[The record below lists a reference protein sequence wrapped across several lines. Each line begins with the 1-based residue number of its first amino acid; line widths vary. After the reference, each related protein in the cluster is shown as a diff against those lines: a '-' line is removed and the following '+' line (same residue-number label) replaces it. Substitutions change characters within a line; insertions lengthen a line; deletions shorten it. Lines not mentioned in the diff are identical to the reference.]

1 MPKPIDILKKELMRK
16 TIHASGIAVP
26 VAYLFVDRSLML
38 AGLSALVVGAV
49 VIEWARLNGKIKL
62 ADLVRLEE
70 GRRVAAHVYF
80 AIACLATVFFF
91 SKMVAVAALLMLCI
105 GDSLVG
111 LLGVILLLFRRS
123 GRTDVRVRRFGG
135 GGIMQDIKESVAA
148 AKDAELMLSMLLV
161 CFLVGALFVPP
172 HVAFVGAIGAM
183 LADAV
188 PWQIGGRVLDD
199 NLTVP
204 LFAGVLMAVVSLF

>member
-1 MPKPIDILKKELMRK
+1 MPKPIEILKKEVMRK
-16 TIHASGIAVP
+16 AIHTSGIAVP
-26 VAYLFVDRSLML
+26 VAYLFIDRSLML

-49 VIEWARLNGKIKL
+49 VIEWARLNGRIKL

-70 GRRVAAHVYF
+70 GRGVAAYVYF
-80 AIACLATVFFF
+80 AVASLTTVFLFP
-91 SKMVAVAALLMLCI
+91 KMVAIAALLMLCI

-123 GRTDVRVRRFGG
+123 GRTDVRTRRVGG
-135 GGIMQDIKESVAA
+135 SGIIQDIKESISA
-148 AKDAELMLSMLLV
+148 AKDAELMLSMLLI

-172 HVAFVGAIGAM
+172 SVAFVGAIGAM
-183 LADAV
+183 LADAI
-188 PWQIGGRVLDD
+188 PWQIGGRILDD
-199 NLTVP
+199 DLTIP